1 MPHTKGVKIMK
12 NHEQNCTLSKAI
24 TTEIVWDSNSNNA
37 FLLREILEQFEG
49 KTIKKIKVHSI
60 ETHVQHK
67 GRLKPYY
74 TVRLKFTDGTK
85 FKFEIYLQQGVFA
98 LKTKDTLN

>member
-1 MPHTKGVKIMK
+1 M
-12 NHEQNCTLSKAI
+12 AI
-24 TTEIVWDSNSNNA
+24 EGLWSDNDRETRKDIVWDSNSNN
-37 FLLREILEQFEG
+37 FFDLQKILEQFEG
-49 KTIKKIKVHSI
+49 KTIKKIKVRSI

-98 LKTKDTLN
+98 ITTKAR